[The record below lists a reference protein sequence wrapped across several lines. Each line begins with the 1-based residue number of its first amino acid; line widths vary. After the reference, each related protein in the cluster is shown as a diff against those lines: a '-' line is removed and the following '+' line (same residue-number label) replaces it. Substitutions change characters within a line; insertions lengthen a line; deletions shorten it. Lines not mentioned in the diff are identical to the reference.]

1 MTALNGGFSKND
13 CSRDNGSTRE
23 NDGSQENNSPQD
35 IHSSLSAMFDGEATE
50 QDLDRLIDEDS
61 VELSRQLE
69 AYHLI
74 QQALHKESSVA
85 VGLEG
90 SLMLRIRAGIDVDA
104 SFPEEQS
111 PEEQSANNLLPF
123 VLPSENKVSRP
134 TWRVALSSVA
144 VAASVA
150 FVVILGGNEF
160 LTPDGATSNLVAEVR
175 SPSNN
180 MVVTPLA
187 ELDKDALQIDN
198 VRLQNYLRQ
207 HAEQAA
213 MTVGQ
218 GMIPMARVVSYPVK
232 E

>member
-1 MTALNGGFSKND
+1 MTALNGSFPKND
-13 CSRDNGSTRE
+13 CSRDNDSTRE
-23 NDGSQENNSPQD
+23 IDSFNEINSSEEVL
-35 IHSSLSAMFDGEATE
+35 SSLSAMFDDEATE
-50 QDLDRLIDEDS
+50 QDLKRLIDGDS
-61 VELSRQLE
+61 AELSRQLE

-74 QQALHKESSVA
+74 QQSLHKDSSVS
-85 VGLEG
+85 VGLED
-90 SLMLRIRAGIDVDA
+90 SLMLLIRAEIDVDA
-104 SFPEEQS
+104 SFPEEQN
-111 PEEQSANNLLPF
+111 ANNLLPF
-123 VLPSENKVSRP
+123 VFPTENKASRP
-134 TWRVALSSVA
+134 VWRVALSSVA

-150 FVVILGGNEF
+150 FVVILGGNEL
-160 LTPDGATSNLVAEVR
+160 LTLNTATPNLVAEVR
-175 SPSNN
+175 SPSTN

-198 VRLQNYLRQ
+198 VRLQHYLRQ

>member
-1 MTALNGGFSKND
+1 MTALNGSSPKND
-13 CSRDNGSTRE
+13 CSRDNDSTRE
-23 NDGSQENNSPQD
+23 NDSFQEKNSSEEVL
-35 IHSSLSAMFDGEATE
+35 SSLSAMFDGEATE
-50 QDLDRLIDEDS
+50 QDLERLIDGNS
-61 VELSRQLE
+61 AELSRQLE
-69 AYHLI
+69 SYHLI
-74 QQALHKESSVA
+74 QQALHKDSSVA
-85 VGLEG
+85 VGLEDR
-90 SLMLRIRAGIDVDA
+90 LMLRIRAGIDVDA

-111 PEEQSANNLLPF
+111 SEEQNANNLLPF
-123 VLPSENKVSRP
+123 VLPSENKASRS

-150 FVVILGGNEF
+150 FVVILGGNEL
-160 LTPDGATSNLVAEVR
+160 LTPDTTTPNLVAEVR

>member
-23 NDGSQENNSPQD
+23 KDGSQENNSPQD

-50 QDLDRLIDEDS
+50 QDLERLIDEDS
-61 VELSRQLE
+61 AELSCQLE

-74 QQALHKESSVA
+74 QQALHKDASVA
-85 VGLEG
+85 VGLED
-90 SLMLRIRAGIDVDA
+90 SLMRRVRDGIDVDA
-104 SFPEEQS
+104 SF

-123 VLPSENKVSRP
+123 VLSSENKVSRP

-160 LTPDGATSNLVAEVR
+160 LTPDVATSNLVAEVR
-175 SPSNN
+175 SPPNN

>member
-13 CSRDNGSTRE
+13 CSRDNGSTRD
-23 NDGSQENNSPQD
+23 NDGSQENNSLQD
-35 IHSSLSAMFDGEATE
+35 IHSSMSAMFDGEATE
-50 QDLDRLIDEDS
+50 QDLERLIDEDS
-61 VELSRQLE
+61 AELSRQLE

-74 QQALHKESSVA
+74 QQVLHKDSSVA
-85 VGLEG
+85 VGLED
-90 SLMLRIRAGIDVDA
+90 SLMRRVRDGIDVDA
-104 SFPEEQS
+104 AF

-160 LTPDGATSNLVAEVR
+160 LTPDVATSNLVAEVR
-175 SPSNN
+175 SSSNN

-187 ELDKDALQIDN
+187 ELDKDAFQIDN

>member
-1 MTALNGGFSKND
+1 MTALNGSFPKND
-13 CSRDNGSTRE
+13 CSRDNDSTRE
-23 NDGSQENNSPQD
+23 KDSFNEINSSEEVL
-35 IHSSLSAMFDGEATE
+35 SSLSAMFDDEATE
-50 QDLDRLIDEDS
+50 QDLKRLIDGDS
-61 VELSRQLE
+61 AELSRQLE

-74 QQALHKESSVA
+74 QQSLHKDSSVS
-85 VGLEG
+85 VGLED
-90 SLMLRIRAGIDVDA
+90 SLMLRIRAEIDVDA
-104 SFPEEQS
+104 SF

-123 VLPSENKVSRP
+123 VFPTENKASRP
-134 TWRVALSSVA
+134 VWRVALSSVA

-150 FVVILGGNEF
+150 FVVILGGNEL
-160 LTPDGATSNLVAEVR
+160 LTPNTATPNLVAEVR
-175 SPSNN
+175 SPSTN

-187 ELDKDALQIDN
+187 ELDKDGLQIDN
-198 VRLQNYLRQ
+198 VRLQHYLRQ

>member
-13 CSRDNGSTRE
+13 CSRDNGSTQD
-23 NDGSQENNSPQD
+23 NDGSQENNSLQD
-35 IHSSLSAMFDGEATE
+35 IHSSMSAMFDGEATE
-50 QDLDRLIDEDS
+50 QDLERLIDEDS
-61 VELSRQLE
+61 AELSRQLE

-74 QQALHKESSVA
+74 QQVLHKDSSVA
-85 VGLEG
+85 VGLED
-90 SLMLRIRAGIDVDA
+90 SLMRRVRDGIDVDA
-104 SFPEEQS
+104 AF

-123 VLPSENKVSRP
+123 VLPSENKVPRP

-160 LTPDGATSNLVAEVR
+160 LTPDVATSNLVAEVR
-175 SPSNN
+175 SSSNN